1 MPKELTFEQKDPGL
15 LELIKKTVPFKTLS
29 LEEIEN
35 LKKFL
40 KKYEYEPDEI
50 VVSEGDIGTAAYIVE
65 SGEFLLYK
73 MERIVK
79 VFRKGDFFG
88 EIALIDKRPR
98 LGTVKAL
105 NKSTLYSIE
114 GQYLERPDCI
124 PATTALK
131 IIKGFA
137 RLLSSYMR
145 EGTAL
150 YHELEVLLIQDGGC
164 APGYN
169 PVTAF
174 ISEHLEKLG
183 KKVFI
188 CAEGFR
194 SLISNKI
201 DDYRCLIYNSELYKQ
216 FEHLPGVVFSPPLR
230 DMRGANFRSER
241 FPEFKSKKLQQVAA
255 KSILNRNVKIIIGI
269 GGNGTLAGINELS
282 NLLPDDIQLFFVPV
296 TIDSDIYGTECVG
309 EFTGVEV
316 GAEKIRCYMADARTH
331 DRFYFIEMMGAEGGY
346 HALHSCLGAG
356 AHLAVLPSSDYDLQK
371 IAKSLKKQEA
381 CVVVIAEGY
390 KREKRK
396 KEDYKGSASE
406 YFRDELLEAGLKTD
420 KRIICESFSR
430 DIRGASPNNLDI
442 MLAQSM
448 ARNLSNLIGY
458 NRTRQMPARLSGVEY
473 SIPFNEIRTDNSVE
487 SDLAVLANRLFL

>member
-1 MPKELTFEQKDPGL
+1 MPKELTFKQNDPGL
-15 LELIKKTVPFKTLS
+15 LELIKETVPFKTLS
-29 LEEIEN
+29 LEEIKN
-35 LKKFL
+35 LIKYL
-40 KKYEYEPDEI
+40 KKYEYDPDEI
-50 VVSEGDIGTAAYIVE
+50 VVNEGDIGTEAYIVD
-65 SGEFLLYK
+65 SGEFTLDK
-73 MERIVK
+73 MERTVK
-79 VFRKGDFFG
+79 VFKKGDFFG

-105 NKSTLYSIE
+105 DIATLYSIE
-114 GQYLERPDCI
+114 GKYLERPDCI
-124 PATTALK
+124 PATTSLK

-145 EGTAL
+145 EGSAL
-150 YHELEVLLIQDGGC
+150 YRELEVLLIQDGGC

-169 PVTAF
+169 PATAF
-174 ISEHLEKLG
+174 ISEYLEKAG

-188 CAEGFR
+188 CAEGFK

-230 DMRGANFRSER
+230 EARGASFRSER

-255 KSILNRNVKIIIGI
+255 KAILNRNVKIIVGI

-282 NLLPDDIQLFFVPV
+282 NLLPDDIKLFFIPV
-296 TIDSDIYGTECVG
+296 TIDSDIYGTDCIG
-309 EFTGVEV
+309 EFAGVES

-356 AHLAVLPSSDYDLQK
+356 AHLAVLPSSNYDLKK
-371 IAKSLKKQEA
+371 IAKALQKQEN
-381 CVVVIAEGY
+381 CVVVVAEGY

-396 KEDYKGSASE
+396 QEDYKGSAAD
-406 YFRDELLEAGLKTD
+406 YFRDELLDAGLKTD

-448 ARNLSNLIGY
+448 ARNLSNLISS
-458 NRTRQMPARLSGVEY
+458 NRTRQMPARLSGIEY